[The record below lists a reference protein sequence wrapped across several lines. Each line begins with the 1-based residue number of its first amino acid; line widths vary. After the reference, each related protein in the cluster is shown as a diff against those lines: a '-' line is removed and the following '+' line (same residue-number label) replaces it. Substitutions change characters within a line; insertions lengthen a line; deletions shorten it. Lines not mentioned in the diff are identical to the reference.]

1 VILRDATPQDEAGWR
16 RLWAGYLAF
25 YGMDLPPA
33 QTDLTWNR
41 LMTPDHPMQL
51 RVACEETGDG
61 TGGEMLGFALWQ
73 HHPSSWAM
81 TDDLYLEDL
90 FVSAAARGRGLG
102 RALIEDLYALARA
115 RGFGRVYWMT
125 ETGNAGARR
134 LYDAVSVHDDHIRY
148 RIATPQ

>member
-1 VILRDATPQDEAGWR
+1 MILRDATPRDEADWR

-25 YGMDLPPA
+25 YGVDLPPG
-33 QTDLTWNR
+33 QTDRTWGW
-41 LMTPDHPMQL
+41 LMTPDHPLKL
-51 RVACEETGDG
+51 RVACEGD
-61 TGGEMLGFALWQ
+61 EMLGFALWQ

-102 RALIEDLYALARA
+102 RALIEDLYAIARD

-125 ETGNAGARR
+125 DTGNTAARR
-134 LYDAVSVHDDHIRY
+134 LYDAVSQHDDHIRY
-148 RIATPQ
+148 RITTPQ